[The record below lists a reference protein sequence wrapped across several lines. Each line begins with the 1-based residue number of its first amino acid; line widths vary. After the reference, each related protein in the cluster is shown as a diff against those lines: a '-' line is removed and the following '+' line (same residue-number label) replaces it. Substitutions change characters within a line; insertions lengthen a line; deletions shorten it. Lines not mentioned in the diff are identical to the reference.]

1 MQPSGHL
8 RGPESSR
15 SDDQDT
21 VLLPITMAATS
32 GGAAR
37 PEKVQGEVLWQ
48 ASRAMPSAKQLLQ
61 GQSRSAAVL
70 GELATS
76 VAKVLL
82 GSVFLELSMR

>member
-1 MQPSGHL
+1 
-8 RGPESSR
+8 
-15 SDDQDT
+15 
-21 VLLPITMAATS
+21 MAAAS
-32 GGAAR
+32 GGAAQ

-61 GQSRSAAVL
+61 GLSRSAAVL